1 MKTSFFDY
9 KNFCPRFKE
18 KHVLNSC
25 KKKTFNE
32 NLNMSVSI
40 RRRVTRNQGFTV
52 IIFDK
57 DHIYNWP
64 TNIHEHNEILKLYK
78 QDRTYEGIYNDHSEL
93 ISHLQNSD

>member
-1 MKTSFFDY
+1 
-9 KNFCPRFKE
+9 
-18 KHVLNSC
+18 
-25 KKKTFNE
+25 
-32 NLNMSVSI
+32 MSVSI

-78 QDRTYEGIYNDHSEL
+78 QDRLHEGIYNDHSEL
-93 ISHLQNSD
+93 ISHRDESRSNRRREWCSEWDSNPHGI

>member
-1 MKTSFFDY
+1 
-9 KNFCPRFKE
+9 
-18 KHVLNSC
+18 
-25 KKKTFNE
+25 
-32 NLNMSVSI
+32 MSVSI

-78 QDRTYEGIYNDHSEL
+78 QDRTYDGIYNDHAEL
-93 ISHLQNSD
+93 ISHLHNSD